1 MSLKSKVPGET
12 GEMEEPETRDVQIL
26 LTSKEDPVSMRSVGV
41 SGVLL
46 LSFFLVGATLYYTLC
61 LNLAQVNLDNEIFW
75 CLFFYCILHAVSTGK
90 SMDLFDFCNQISS
103 FLFCYSEVALVIVG
117 SIHIEACENSRNHHC
132 CFKDQG

>member
-75 CLFFYCILHAVSTGK
+75 CLFFIAFYMQYLQGK
-90 SMDLFDFCNQISS
+90 VWTCLISVIKSLLFIQ
-103 FLFCYSEVALVIVG
+103 LF
-117 SIHIEACENSRNHHC
+117 
-132 CFKDQG
+132 